1 MFKKKEHLEDY
12 KDSEDTAYV
21 PFFKTSKKMQ
31 FMADGESQHG
41 IPTMPSDDIRQI
53 VNHGYEKQYLETKT
67 KFEQNQLLKLLMKEE
82 NPRSQDTKASI
93 MRNQAIKDKIEK
105 SSLKVSPFKLKNHKK
120 D

>member
-1 MFKKKEHLEDY
+1 
-12 KDSEDTAYV
+12 
-21 PFFKTSKKMQ
+21 MQ